1 MTTSEPT
8 TTSSRSENDGD
19 TIYKLL
25 FYVPQTHTQACL
37 DAVWATG
44 AGTWPNGPGHEPG
57 ALPKYTDTCFVST
70 GTGQFKPA
78 AHADPNIGKP
88 GVVEYV
94 VEDRVEM
101 VVIGKGTVRWAVDEL
116 RRAHPYEVV
125 AYFVIKCDSF

>member
-1 MTTSEPT
+1 MAILEPT
-8 TTSSRSENDGD
+8 TTSSATGNDGH

-57 ALPKYTDTCFVST
+57 APPKYTDTCFVST

-78 AHADPNIGKP
+78 AHAHPNIGQP

-101 VVIGKGTVRWAVDEL
+101 VVVGEETCRRAVQEL

-125 AYFVIKCDSF
+125 AYFVARCESF